1 MGDIRNITFSNIKY
15 LGTDNNDILLSNS
28 RIEGFSEKHNIRNVN
43 FHNIN
48 INGKYALTPKEL
60 GLNVY
65 EFVDGISVTA
75 DNLKNER
82 TVLESEIVMQDDFKP
97 DNGFYKGTVKVI
109 LHNKSDVAMN
119 GMAAFAISPKNTEKE
134 QSFEYNINPNESQ
147 SYEFNLKL
155 QAGKYVFY

>member
-1 MGDIRNITFSNIKY
+1 MRNIIFENIDIIHSDTGYPLMGIHHGDHAEVSDIVFDNIRIEDTPGAQLFDIRIAYSVWNRENKIGDIRNITFSNIKY

-43 FHNIN
+43 FQNIN

-97 DNGFYKGTVKVI
+97 DN
-109 LHNKSDVAMN
+109 
-119 GMAAFAISPKNTEKE
+119 
-134 QSFEYNINPNESQ
+134 
-147 SYEFNLKL
+147 
-155 QAGKYVFY
+155 

>member
-1 MGDIRNITFSNIKY
+1 M
-15 LGTDNNDILLSNS
+15 LSNS

-82 TVLESEIVMQDDFKP
+82 TVLESEIVCKMILNQITDF
-97 DNGFYKGTVKVI
+97 I
-109 LHNKSDVAMN
+109 
-119 GMAAFAISPKNTEKE
+119 KE
-134 QSFEYNINPNESQ
+134 LS
-147 SYEFNLKL
+147 K
-155 QAGKYVFY
+155 

>member
-43 FHNIN
+43 FQNIN

-75 DNLKNER
+75 DNLKNE
-82 TVLESEIVMQDDFKP
+82 S
-97 DNGFYKGTVKVI
+97 
-109 LHNKSDVAMN
+109 S
-119 GMAAFAISPKNTEKE
+119 
-134 QSFEYNINPNESQ
+134 
-147 SYEFNLKL
+147 
-155 QAGKYVFY
+155 